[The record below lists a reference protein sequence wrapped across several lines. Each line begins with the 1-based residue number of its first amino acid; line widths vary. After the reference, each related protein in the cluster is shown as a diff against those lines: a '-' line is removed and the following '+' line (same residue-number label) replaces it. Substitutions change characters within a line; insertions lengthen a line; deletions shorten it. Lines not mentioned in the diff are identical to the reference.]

1 MSIGNFSV
9 DHILT
14 NTQGGIHMT
23 TGNELADLLIVVLL
37 VIAIGSGIV

>member
-14 NTQGGIHMT
+14 NIQGGTHMT
-23 TGNELADLLIVVLL
+23 TGDEIADLLIVAFL
-37 VIAIGSGIV
+37 VITIGIV